1 MKKFESIFLALLGL
15 MIFALCCIPVA
26 GVIAAHG
33 SVTDIV
39 ALSAIPAV
47 ALGGFLWAHLA
58 D

>member
-1 MKKFESIFLALLGL
+1 MEKFESIFLAILSF

-26 GVIAAHG
+26 GVVAAQG
-33 SVTDIV
+33 SVTDIA

-47 ALGGFLWAHLA
+47 ALGGLLWAHLA